1 MNVWILAD
9 VSRSVPGGMRRHME
23 LHAEGLH
30 RLGEQATTF
39 FAEDIPGGFSQ
50 HVPGRLP
57 GTKTLVALADRA
69 RRERPDVINVH
80 TPCAPAWILARQSG
94 LIRSRVVVM
103 SYAADEAAIRIE
115 RPRDV
120 LRWVRAAVPARATF
134 PRADG
139 IWCVNQTDAEFYRT
153 RYGVAP
159 EVVRCIPHAVG
170 DTFYRPTGETREP
183 RQLLFAGTW
192 IERKGVDVLAP
203 ALDRAVGELPD
214 LKIVIAGTIIP
225 ADTVAAALTP
235 RVRERT
241 QIRPTLSDT
250 EFQSVYAQSSLLVVP
265 SRLEGLP
272 IVMLEAMACGC
283 PTLGAANSGML
294 DVIEPERNGWLE
306 GSFDAERWARR
317 IIDIM
322 RAPEALARAS
332 EGARATAEGFRI
344 ETVTRTA
351 LEWYRRLDGRSAPS

>member
-1 MNVWILAD
+1 
-9 VSRSVPGGMRRHME
+9 ME
-23 LHAEGLH
+23 LHAEGLR

-39 FAEDIPGGFSQ
+39 FTEDITGVFAE

-57 GTKTLVALADRA
+57 GTKTFLALAERV
-69 RRERPDVINVH
+69 RREQPDVINVH
-80 TPCAPAWILARQSG
+80 TPCAPAWILARRSG
-94 LIRSRVVVM
+94 LIRSRIVVM
-103 SYAADEAAIRIE
+103 SYAADEGAIRVT
-115 RPRDV
+115 RPRDL

-139 IWCVNQTDAEFYRT
+139 IWCVNQSDAEFYRS

-159 EVVRCIPHAVG
+159 DVVRCIPHAVG
-170 DTFYRPTGETREP
+170 DTFYQPARETREP

-192 IERKGVDVLAP
+192 IVRKGVDVLAP

-214 LKIVIAGTIIP
+214 LEIVIAGTIVP
-225 ADTVAAALTP
+225 AETVAAALTP

-241 QIRPTLSDT
+241 EIRPTLTDT
-250 EFQSVYAQSSLLVVP
+250 EFRQVYAQSSLLVVP

-306 GSFDAERWARR
+306 DSFDPERWARR
-317 IIDIM
+317 IVDIM

-332 EGARATAEGFRI
+332 AGASATAEGFRI

-351 LEWYRRLDGRSAPS
+351 LEWYRRLDGRATPS